1 MCGVMALA
9 ACGGGGGDAGS
20 SPFGSGSGSG
30 TGSTG
35 GSTGGSTAAY
45 TISVDVQRAGS
56 STAAIS
62 STETVQAVATVTSSN
77 GGSVEGVVVTFAE
90 SQSALLKFAP
100 SSRTALTDST
110 GKATIDLSA
119 NDAANTGATTVNASA
134 TVAASSVTA
143 SKSIQITAASSGGGA
158 PAVPAAINF
167 IGSNPSGTAI
177 VIKGTGGTG
186 RSESAILS
194 FRVVDLSN
202 APINGVAVTFSINAD
217 NGGATISPTTATSN
231 SDGLVST
238 TVSSGINPASIVVQA
253 SAGSAPVVTSQ
264 SDTLIVSN
272 SVPFE
277 GGFEIVAAKYNLDGR
292 KTGDSTDITAYV
304 RDKFG
309 NPVPDGVAVNF
320 VTNYGAVAS
329 STLGGCTTVN
339 GICKVVFRVQDPRPI
354 SDGIATVTATLRV
367 GDGSTVIAPQSLQI
381 NMAGASG
388 SSYMAVDPTTLA
400 PITQLRLTSCK
411 QSFELMLSDGSGHAP
426 AAGTTIST
434 PFTSTGVVVTVKN
447 GSPVLDQLA
456 PGFPPVIFGIEI
468 DLTSTEL
475 APLCNAGGTVSI
487 SPDFFRFGFTTPGSL
502 LFTQRI
508 DLAFPR

>member
-1 MCGVMALA
+1 VE
-9 ACGGGGGDAGS
+9 
-20 SPFGSGSGSG
+20 
-30 TGSTG
+30 
-35 GSTGGSTAAY
+35 
-45 TISVDVQRAGS
+45 VQRGGNSTS
-56 STAAIS
+56 SIS
-62 STETVQAVATVTSSN
+62 STETVQAVATVSSAS

-90 SQSALLKFAP
+90 SGSALLKFAP
-100 SSRTALTDST
+100 SSRTALTDSA
-110 GKATIDLSA
+110 GKATLDVSA
-119 NDAANTGATTVNASA
+119 SDASNTGATTINASA
-134 TVAASSVTA
+134 TVAATSVTA
-143 SKSIQITAASSGGGA
+143 NKSIQITAASSGGGA
-158 PAVPAAINF
+158 PAIPAAINF

-202 APINGVAVTFSINAD
+202 APINGVAVRFSINSD
-217 NGGATISPTTATSN
+217 NGGATISPTTATTN

-238 TVSSGINPASIVVQA
+238 TVSSGVNPASIVVQA
-253 SAGSAPVVTSQ
+253 NAGAAPVVTSQ

-320 VTNYGAVAS
+320 VTDYGAVAS
-329 STLGGCTTVN
+329 STLGGCTTLN
-339 GICKVVFRVQDPRPI
+339 GTCKVTFRVQDPRPTA
-354 SDGIATVTATLRV
+354 DGIATVTATLRV

-381 NMAGASG
+381 NMAGANG
-388 SSYMAVDPTTLA
+388 SSYLALDPITLA
-400 PITQLRLTSCK
+400 PVTQLQLTSCK
-411 QSFELMLSDGSGHAP
+411 QSFELLLSDGSGHAP
-426 AAGTTIST
+426 AAGTTVST
-434 PFTSTGVVVTVKN
+434 TFASTGVVVSVKS

-456 PGFPPVIFGIEI
+456 PAFPPMIIGVEV
-468 DLTSTEL
+468 DLTSTDL
-475 APLCNAGGTVSI
+475 APLCNSGGTVSI
-487 SPDFFRFGFTTPGSL
+487 SPDFFRFGFTTPGSVM
-502 LFTQRI
+502 FTQRI